1 MVRQNTL
8 ILILFAVLLGFCTWA
23 QAPPPPPPEGAPL
36 PPQPG
41 DTRRD
46 VMRLYVVQ
54 RMREALAMS
63 DAQTLKAMDVLAA
76 IDKQRAN
83 NQSELRLFLEDLR
96 RQLDDPAT
104 SDERCKELVAEFQK
118 KQARNE
124 TALRELEGRLLAI
137 LAPRQQAQYILLR
150 RQLMEE
156 MREGGLRP
164 SADHPEKRRAR
175 QGPSTLP

>member
-1 MVRQNTL
+1 MVRQKTW
-8 ILILFAVLLGFCTWA
+8 ILTLFAVLLCFCSWA
-23 QAPPPPPPEGAPL
+23 QAPPLPPPEGAPL

-54 RMREALAMS
+54 RMRAALAMS
-63 DAQTLKAMDVLAA
+63 DAQTLKAMDVLEA

-83 NQSELRLFLEDLR
+83 NQSELRTFLEGLR
-96 RQLDDPAT
+96 RQVDDPAT
-104 SDERCKELVAEFQK
+104 SDERFKELVAEFQK

-137 LAPRQQAQYILLR
+137 LAPRQQAQYLLLR

-156 MREGGLRP
+156 MREGGSRP
-164 SADHPEKRRAR
+164 RADRTERPRAR
-175 QGPSTLP
+175 QGPSSLP